1 MPAQSVIGLPP
12 VGMENS
18 SLSNLKLDDDVTGL
32 PLESGMSLSHWLA
45 TVRNNPLL
53 DYRSNEQLPSKA
65 NVVIIGS
72 GISGALTA
80 LNLLESD
87 NPPRS
92 VVMLEAR
99 EMCSGAT
106 GRNAGHC
113 KPDIWRGFSEYAE
126 RFGKSQALKVL
137 ANERE
142 TRDALVDF
150 VSKNNIDCDVWNGKT
165 LDVLMD
171 EEVVARSADNMRAF
185 KAAGGDA
192 SLVDLTNQISRVKGA
207 KAVYAWNASTLHPWK
222 LVAFV
227 IKRCLKL
234 GLNLQT
240 MTPVTSVS
248 GSSNNWTVHTSRGKI
263 STPTVIHT
271 TNAYSAALLPETKKS
286 ITPIPHMCN
295 LVYPPS
301 THSGS
306 KALSN
311 SCSVIYKEGLYSVNP
326 RSTSDGAILFGGVQ
340 PNQHYLEEYVEAKE
354 SRKYDDSLKDFQPI
368 TDCVKELG
376 RKGYLWDEHKTP
388 KTGFGVR
395 YDRSWCGIIGLS
407 ADGVPY
413 VGAVPGKSGQW
424 MSCGHNGH
432 GMARIFT
439 CSRGLAQLV
448 QGSEWKDTG
457 LPECYQVT
465 EERLRG
471 EKYRQHNL

>member
-1 MPAQSVIGLPP
+1 MPAQTDIGLPP
-12 VGMENS
+12 VGMEHS
-18 SLSNLKLDDDVTGL
+18 SISDPQLDDEVTGL

-45 TVRNNPLL
+45 TVRSNPLL
-53 DYRSNEQLPSKA
+53 DYRSSETLPSEA
-65 NVVIIGS
+65 DVVIIGS

-80 LNLLESD
+80 MNLLESPR
-87 NPPRS
+87 PPKS

-99 EMCSGAT
+99 ELCSGAT

-113 KPDIWRGFSEYAE
+113 KPDVWRGFSEYAE
-126 RFGKSQALKVL
+126 RFGKKQALKVL
-137 ANERE
+137 ANEKE

-150 VSKNNIDCDVWNGKT
+150 VVKNNIDCDVWNGKT
-165 LDVLMD
+165 MDVLMD
-171 EEVVARSADNMRAF
+171 DEVVERSAENMRAF

-192 SLVDLTNQISRVKGA
+192 SAVSRVKGA

-240 MTPVTSVS
+240 MTPVTSVT
-248 GSSNNWTVHTSRGKI
+248 GSSNGWTVHTSRGKI
-263 STPTVIHT
+263 STPTVIHA
-271 TNAYSAALLPETKKS
+271 TNAYSGALLPETKKS

-301 THSGS
+301 SHSGS
-306 KALSN
+306 KALTN

-326 RSTSDGAILFGGVQ
+326 RSTSDGSILFGGVQ

-368 TDCVKELG
+368 TDCVKDLG
-376 RKGYLWDEHKTP
+376 RKGYSWDESSTP
-388 KTGFGVR
+388 RTGFGVR

-439 CSRGLAQLV
+439 CSKGLAQMV
-448 QGSEWKDTG
+448 QGSTWSETG

-465 EERLRG
+465 EERLKG
-471 EKYRQHNL
+471 QEYRQHKL